1 MIGLNHDETRRRNV
15 LARMRGSA
23 LTRRDLIL
31 CLQAE
36 EKAKSAAGGK
46 DAKGKA
52 APKKKK

>member
-1 MIGLNHDETRRRNV
+1 VIGLNHDETRRRNV

-36 EKAKSAAGGK
+36 EKAKAAAGGK